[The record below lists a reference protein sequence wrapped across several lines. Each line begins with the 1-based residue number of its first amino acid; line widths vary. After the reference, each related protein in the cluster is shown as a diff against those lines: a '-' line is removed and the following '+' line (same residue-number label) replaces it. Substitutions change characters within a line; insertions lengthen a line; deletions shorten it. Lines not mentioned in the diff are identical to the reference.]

1 MTIESFT
8 SCLEEFIMEHD
19 RLLVPGLGAFTAGL
33 QAATISDN
41 GFTINPPYRKLEFIY
56 GEDLGIGENE
66 QYDFLYSQKEKMDL
80 EKVREELAEIIS
92 EIKREVEA
100 NSLVELPGLGKLRSL
115 GDGHL
120 FFVMDKDAQIYPEGF
135 ALSSVS
141 LKNRVSSIME
151 VMAAPKP
158 VEQPAAVAESPKAAD
173 IPETDETSKT
183 AEATVIAEAKE
194 TAEAPETAETS
205 ETAVTSKTA
214 ETAEATETA
223 GNAVSKEP
231 KIADGL
237 ARKKKKM
244 PVVVKVILWLLGI
257 ALLLLA
263 GFMALAYFCPD
274 FIDTLLYSPEEIE
287 LLKAL

>member
-33 QAATISDN
+33 QSATISDN

-66 QYDFLYSQKEKMDL
+66 QYDYLYSIKEKMDL

-141 LKNRVSSIME
+141 LKNRVSGIPE
-151 VMAAPKP
+151 V
-158 VEQPAAVAESPKAAD
+158 VAAVAERHNEA
-173 IPETDETSKT
+173 ETF
-183 AEATVIAEAKE
+183 
-194 TAEAPETAETS
+194 ETAET
-205 ETAVTSKTA
+205 TVTA
-214 ETAEATETA
+214 EE
-223 GNAVSKEP
+223 AVSKEQ
-231 KIADGL
+231 KVADGL

-244 PVVVKVILWLLGI
+244 PVGVKVILWLLGI

-274 FIDTLLYSPEEIE
+274 FIDTLLYSPDEIE

>member
-19 RLLVPGLGAFTAGL
+19 RLLVPGLGSFTAGL

-66 QYDFLYSQKEKMDL
+66 QYDYLYSIKEKMDL

-141 LKNRVSSIME
+141 LKNRVSGIPE
-151 VMAAPKP
+151 VVAAPKP
-158 VEQPAAVAESPKAAD
+158 VEQQVA
-173 IPETDETSKT
+173 
-183 AEATVIAEAKE
+183 
-194 TAEAPETAETS
+194 
-205 ETAVTSKTA
+205 
-214 ETAEATETA
+214 ATE
-223 GNAVSKEP
+223 GHNEAVSKEQ
-231 KIADGL
+231 KVADGL
-237 ARKKKKM
+237 ARKKKRM

-274 FIDTLLYSPEEIE
+274 FINTLLYSPDEIE
-287 LLKAL
+287 LLKTL

>member
-19 RLLVPGLGAFTAGL
+19 RLLVPGLGSFTAGL

-66 QYDFLYSQKEKMDL
+66 QYDYLYSIKEKMDL

-141 LKNRVSSIME
+141 LKNRVSGIPE
-151 VMAAPKP
+151 VVAAPNP
-158 VEQPAAVAESPKAAD
+158 VEQPVA
-173 IPETDETSKT
+173 
-183 AEATVIAEAKE
+183 
-194 TAEAPETAETS
+194 
-205 ETAVTSKTA
+205 
-214 ETAEATETA
+214 ATE
-223 GNAVSKEP
+223 GHNEAVSKEQ
-231 KIADGL
+231 KVADGL
-237 ARKKKKM
+237 ARKKKRM

-274 FIDTLLYSPEEIE
+274 FIDTLLYSPDEIE
-287 LLKAL
+287 LLKTL

>member
-66 QYDFLYSQKEKMDL
+66 QYDYLYSIKEKMDL

-141 LKNRVSSIME
+141 LKNRVSGIPE
-151 VMAAPKP
+151 VVAAPKP
-158 VEQPAAVAESPKAAD
+158 VEQPVAATEGHN
-173 IPETDETSKT
+173 E
-183 AEATVIAEAKE
+183 
-194 TAEAPETAETS
+194 AETS
-205 ETAVTSKTA
+205 ETAETTATA
-214 ETAEATETA
+214 EE
-223 GNAVSKEP
+223 AVSKEQ
-231 KIADGL
+231 KVADGL

-274 FIDTLLYSPEEIE
+274 FIDTLLYSPDEIE

>member
-66 QYDFLYSQKEKMDL
+66 QYDYLYSIKEKMDL

-141 LKNRVSSIME
+141 LKNRLSGIPE
-151 VMAAPKP
+151 V
-158 VEQPAAVAESPKAAD
+158 VAAVAERHN
-173 IPETDETSKT
+173 E
-183 AEATVIAEAKE
+183 
-194 TAEAPETAETS
+194 AETS
-205 ETAVTSKTA
+205 ETAETIVTA
-214 ETAEATETA
+214 EE
-223 GNAVSKEP
+223 AVSKEQ
-231 KIADGL
+231 KVADGL
-237 ARKKKKM
+237 ARKKKRM

-274 FIDTLLYSPEEIE
+274 FIDTLLYSPDEIE

>member
-19 RLLVPGLGAFTAGL
+19 RLLVPGLGSFTAGL

-66 QYDFLYSQKEKMDL
+66 QYDYLYSIKEKMDL

-141 LKNRVSSIME
+141 LKNRVSGIPE
-151 VMAAPKP
+151 VVAVPKP
-158 VEQPAAVAESPKAAD
+158 VEQPVAATEGHN
-173 IPETDETSKT
+173 E
-183 AEATVIAEAKE
+183 
-194 TAEAPETAETS
+194 AETS
-205 ETAVTSKTA
+205 ETAEASEPA
-214 ETAEATETA
+214 EE
-223 GNAVSKEP
+223 AVSKEQ
-231 KIADGL
+231 KVADGL
-237 ARKKKKM
+237 ARKKKRM

-274 FIDTLLYSPEEIE
+274 FIDTLLYSPDEIE
-287 LLKAL
+287 LLKTL

>member
-120 FFVMDKDAQIYPEGF
+120 FFVMDKDAQIYPDGF

-141 LKNRVSSIME
+141 LKNRVSGIME
-151 VMAAPKP
+151 VVETPKP
-158 VEQPAAVAESPKAAD
+158 VEE
-173 IPETDETSKT
+173 
-183 AEATVIAEAKE
+183 
-194 TAEAPETAETS
+194 
-205 ETAVTSKTA
+205 
-214 ETAEATETA
+214 
-223 GNAVSKEP
+223 AVSKEQ
-231 KIADGL
+231 KVADGL

-274 FIDTLLYSPEEIE
+274 FIDILLYSPDEIE

>member
-66 QYDFLYSQKEKMDL
+66 QYDYLYSIKEKMDL
-80 EKVREELAEIIS
+80 EKVREELAEMIS

-141 LKNRVSSIME
+141 LKNRVSGIPE
-151 VMAAPKP
+151 VVAVPKP
-158 VEQPAAVAESPKAAD
+158 VEQPVAATEGHN
-173 IPETDETSKT
+173 E
-183 AEATVIAEAKE
+183 
-194 TAEAPETAETS
+194 AETS
-205 ETAVTSKTA
+205 ETAEPSEPA
-214 ETAEATETA
+214 EE
-223 GNAVSKEP
+223 AVSKEQ
-231 KIADGL
+231 KVADGL
-237 ARKKKKM
+237 ARKKKRM

-274 FIDTLLYSPEEIE
+274 FIDTLLYSPDEIE
-287 LLKAL
+287 LLKTL

>member
-56 GEDLGIGENE
+56 GEDLGIEENE
-66 QYDFLYSQKEKMDL
+66 QYDYLYSIKEKMDL

-92 EIKREVEA
+92 EIKREVET

-141 LKNRVSSIME
+141 LKNRVSGIPE
-151 VMAAPKP
+151 VVAAPKP
-158 VEQPAAVAESPKAAD
+158 VEQPVAVAERHN
-173 IPETDETSKT
+173 E
-183 AEATVIAEAKE
+183 AEATV
-194 TAEAPETAETS
+194 TAESHNEAETS
-205 ETAVTSKTA
+205 ETA
-214 ETAEATETA
+214 E
-223 GNAVSKEP
+223 GAVSKEQ
-231 KIADGL
+231 KVADGL
-237 ARKKKKM
+237 ARKKKRM

-274 FIDTLLYSPEEIE
+274 FIDTLLYSPDEIE

>member
-66 QYDFLYSQKEKMDL
+66 QYDYLYSIKEKMDL

-141 LKNRVSSIME
+141 LKNRVSGIPE
-151 VMAAPKP
+151 V
-158 VEQPAAVAESPKAAD
+158 VAAVAERHNEA
-173 IPETDETSKT
+173 ETS
-183 AEATVIAEAKE
+183 E
-194 TAEAPETAETS
+194 TAETTVTAETS
-205 ETAVTSKTA
+205 ETA
-214 ETAEATETA
+214 E
-223 GNAVSKEP
+223 GAVSKEQ
-231 KIADGL
+231 KVADGL

-274 FIDTLLYSPEEIE
+274 FIDTLLYSPDEIE

>member
-19 RLLVPGLGAFTAGL
+19 RLLVPGLGSFTAGL

-66 QYDFLYSQKEKMDL
+66 QYDYLYSIKEKMDL

-100 NSLVELPGLGKLRSL
+100 SSLVELPGLGKLRSL

-141 LKNRVSSIME
+141 LKNRVSGIPE
-151 VMAAPKP
+151 VVAAPKP
-158 VEQPAAVAESPKAAD
+158 VEQLVA
-173 IPETDETSKT
+173 
-183 AEATVIAEAKE
+183 
-194 TAEAPETAETS
+194 
-205 ETAVTSKTA
+205 
-214 ETAEATETA
+214 ATE
-223 GNAVSKEP
+223 GHNEAVSKEQ
-231 KIADGL
+231 KVADGL
-237 ARKKKKM
+237 AKKKKKM

-274 FIDTLLYSPEEIE
+274 FIDTLLYSPDEIE
-287 LLKAL
+287 LLKTL

>member
-66 QYDFLYSQKEKMDL
+66 QYDYLYSIKEKMDL

-141 LKNRVSSIME
+141 LKNRVSGIPE
-151 VMAAPKP
+151 VVAAPKP
-158 VEQPAAVAESPKAAD
+158 VEQPVAATEGHN
-173 IPETDETSKT
+173 E
-183 AEATVIAEAKE
+183 
-194 TAEAPETAETS
+194 AETS
-205 ETAVTSKTA
+205 ETAETTVTA
-214 ETAEATETA
+214 EE
-223 GNAVSKEP
+223 AVSKEQ
-231 KIADGL
+231 KVADGL

-244 PVVVKVILWLLGI
+244 PVGVKVILWLLGI

-274 FIDTLLYSPEEIE
+274 FIDTLLYSPDEIE

>member
-66 QYDFLYSQKEKMDL
+66 QYDYLYSIKEKMDL

-92 EIKREVEA
+92 EIKREVET

-141 LKNRVSSIME
+141 LKNRVSGIPE
-151 VMAAPKP
+151 VVAAPKP
-158 VEQPAAVAESPKAAD
+158 VEQPVAVAERHN
-173 IPETDETSKT
+173 E
-183 AEATVIAEAKE
+183 AEATV
-194 TAEAPETAETS
+194 TAESHNGAETS
-205 ETAVTSKTA
+205 ETA
-214 ETAEATETA
+214 E
-223 GNAVSKEP
+223 GAVSKEQ
-231 KIADGL
+231 KVADGL
-237 ARKKKKM
+237 ARKKKRM

-274 FIDTLLYSPEEIE
+274 FIDTLLYSPDEIE

>member
-19 RLLVPGLGAFTAGL
+19 RLLVPGLGSFTAGL

-66 QYDFLYSQKEKMDL
+66 QYDYLYSIKEKMDL
-80 EKVREELAEIIS
+80 DKVREELAEIIS

-141 LKNRVSSIME
+141 LKNRVSGIPE
-151 VMAAPKP
+151 VVAAPKP
-158 VEQPAAVAESPKAAD
+158 IEQPVAATEGHN
-173 IPETDETSKT
+173 E
-183 AEATVIAEAKE
+183 
-194 TAEAPETAETS
+194 AETS
-205 ETAVTSKTA
+205 ETAETTVTA
-214 ETAEATETA
+214 EE
-223 GNAVSKEP
+223 AVSKEQ
-231 KIADGL
+231 KVADGL
-237 ARKKKKM
+237 ARKKKRM

-274 FIDTLLYSPEEIE
+274 FIDTLLYSPDEIE
-287 LLKAL
+287 LLKTL

>member
-66 QYDFLYSQKEKMDL
+66 QYDYLYSIKEKMDL

-141 LKNRVSSIME
+141 LKNRVSSIPE
-151 VMAAPKP
+151 VAA
-158 VEQPAAVAESPKAAD
+158 AFAERHN
-173 IPETDETSKT
+173 E
-183 AEATVIAEAKE
+183 
-194 TAEAPETAETS
+194 AETS
-205 ETAVTSKTA
+205 ETAETTVTA
-214 ETAEATETA
+214 EE
-223 GNAVSKEP
+223 AVSKEQ
-231 KIADGL
+231 KVADGL
-237 ARKKKKM
+237 ARKKKRM

-274 FIDTLLYSPEEIE
+274 FIDTLLYSPDEIE

>member
-19 RLLVPGLGAFTAGL
+19 RLLVPGLGSFTAGL

-41 GFTINPPYRKLEFIY
+41 GFTINPPYRKLEFFY

-66 QYDFLYSQKEKMDL
+66 QYDYLYSIKEKMDL

-141 LKNRVSSIME
+141 LKNRVSGIPE
-151 VMAAPKP
+151 VVAAPKP
-158 VEQPAAVAESPKAAD
+158 VEQPVA
-173 IPETDETSKT
+173 
-183 AEATVIAEAKE
+183 
-194 TAEAPETAETS
+194 
-205 ETAVTSKTA
+205 
-214 ETAEATETA
+214 ATE
-223 GNAVSKEP
+223 GHNEAVSKEQ
-231 KIADGL
+231 KVADGL

-274 FIDTLLYSPEEIE
+274 FIDTLLYSPDEIE
-287 LLKAL
+287 LLKTL

>member
-66 QYDFLYSQKEKMDL
+66 QYDYLYSIKEKMDL

-141 LKNRVSSIME
+141 LKNRVSGIPE
-151 VMAAPKP
+151 VVVAPKP
-158 VEQPAAVAESPKAAD
+158 VEQLAAVAENPKAAD
-173 IPETDETSKT
+173 I
-183 AEATVIAEAKE
+183 
-194 TAEAPETAETS
+194 PETAETS
-205 ETAVTSKTA
+205 ETAETTVTA
-214 ETAEATETA
+214 EE
-223 GNAVSKEP
+223 AVSKEQ
-231 KIADGL
+231 KVADGL
-237 ARKKKKM
+237 ARKKKRM

-274 FIDTLLYSPEEIE
+274 FIDTLLYSPDEIE

>member
-19 RLLVPGLGAFTAGL
+19 RLLVPGLGSFTAGL

-66 QYDFLYSQKEKMDL
+66 QYDYLYSIKEKMDL

-92 EIKREVEA
+92 KIKREVEA

-141 LKNRVSSIME
+141 LKNRVSGIPE
-151 VMAAPKP
+151 VVAAPKP
-158 VEQPAAVAESPKAAD
+158 VEQPMA
-173 IPETDETSKT
+173 
-183 AEATVIAEAKE
+183 
-194 TAEAPETAETS
+194 
-205 ETAVTSKTA
+205 
-214 ETAEATETA
+214 ATE
-223 GNAVSKEP
+223 GHNEAVSKEQ
-231 KIADGL
+231 KVADGL
-237 ARKKKKM
+237 ARKKKRM

-274 FIDTLLYSPEEIE
+274 FIDTLLYSPDEIE
-287 LLKAL
+287 LLKTL

>member
-66 QYDFLYSQKEKMDL
+66 QYDYLYSIKEKMDL

-141 LKNRVSSIME
+141 LKNRVSG
-151 VMAAPKP
+151 
-158 VEQPAAVAESPKAAD
+158 
-173 IPETDETSKT
+173 IPEVVAAFAERHNEAET
-183 AEATVIAEAKE
+183 
-194 TAEAPETAETS
+194 PETAKT
-205 ETAVTSKTA
+205 TVTA
-214 ETAEATETA
+214 E
-223 GNAVSKEP
+223 GAVSKEQ
-231 KIADGL
+231 KVADGL
-237 ARKKKKM
+237 ARKKKRM

-274 FIDTLLYSPEEIE
+274 FIDTLLYSPDEIE

>member
-19 RLLVPGLGAFTAGL
+19 RLLVPGLGSFTAGL

-66 QYDFLYSQKEKMDL
+66 QYDYLYSIKEKMDL

-141 LKNRVSSIME
+141 LKNRVSGIPE
-151 VMAAPKP
+151 VVAVPKP
-158 VEQPAAVAESPKAAD
+158 VEQPVA
-173 IPETDETSKT
+173 
-183 AEATVIAEAKE
+183 
-194 TAEAPETAETS
+194 
-205 ETAVTSKTA
+205 
-214 ETAEATETA
+214 ATE
-223 GNAVSKEP
+223 GHNEAVSKEQ
-231 KIADGL
+231 KVADGL
-237 ARKKKKM
+237 ARQKKRM

-274 FIDTLLYSPEEIE
+274 FIDTLLYSPDEIE
-287 LLKAL
+287 LLKTL

>member
-19 RLLVPGLGAFTAGL
+19 RLLVPGLGSFTAGL

-66 QYDFLYSQKEKMDL
+66 QYDYLYSIKEKMDL

-141 LKNRVSSIME
+141 LKNRVSGIPE
-151 VMAAPKP
+151 VVAAQKP
-158 VEQPAAVAESPKAAD
+158 IEQPVAATEGHN
-173 IPETDETSKT
+173 E
-183 AEATVIAEAKE
+183 AEASE
-194 TAEAPETAETS
+194 TAEPSEPAE
-205 ETAVTSKTA
+205 E
-214 ETAEATETA
+214 
-223 GNAVSKEP
+223 AVSKEQ
-231 KIADGL
+231 KVADGL
-237 ARKKKKM
+237 ARKKKRM

-274 FIDTLLYSPEEIE
+274 FIDTLLYSPDEIE
-287 LLKAL
+287 LLKTL

>member
-8 SCLEEFIMEHD
+8 SFLEEFIMEHD
-19 RLLVPGLGAFTAGL
+19 RLLVPGLGSFTAGL

-66 QYDFLYSQKEKMDL
+66 QYDYLYSIQEKMDL

-141 LKNRVSSIME
+141 LKNRVSGIPE
-151 VMAAPKP
+151 VVAAPKP
-158 VEQPAAVAESPKAAD
+158 VEQPVA
-173 IPETDETSKT
+173 
-183 AEATVIAEAKE
+183 
-194 TAEAPETAETS
+194 
-205 ETAVTSKTA
+205 
-214 ETAEATETA
+214 ATE
-223 GNAVSKEP
+223 GHNEAVSKEQ
-231 KIADGL
+231 KVADGL
-237 ARKKKKM
+237 AKKKKKM
-244 PVVVKVILWLLGI
+244 PEVVKVILWLLGI
-257 ALLLLA
+257 ALPLLA

-274 FIDTLLYSPEEIE
+274 FIDTLLYSPDEIE
-287 LLKAL
+287 LLKTL

>member
-141 LKNRVSSIME
+141 LKNRVSGIME
-151 VMAAPKP
+151 VVETPKP
-158 VEQPAAVAESPKAAD
+158 VEE
-173 IPETDETSKT
+173 
-183 AEATVIAEAKE
+183 
-194 TAEAPETAETS
+194 
-205 ETAVTSKTA
+205 
-214 ETAEATETA
+214 
-223 GNAVSKEP
+223 AVSKEQ
-231 KIADGL
+231 KVADGL

-274 FIDTLLYSPEEIE
+274 FIDILLYSPDEIE

>member
-19 RLLVPGLGAFTAGL
+19 RLLVPGLGSFMAGL

-66 QYDFLYSQKEKMDL
+66 QYDYLYSIKEKMDL

-141 LKNRVSSIME
+141 LKNRVSGIPE
-151 VMAAPKP
+151 VVAAPKP
-158 VEQPAAVAESPKAAD
+158 VEQPVAATEGHN
-173 IPETDETSKT
+173 E
-183 AEATVIAEAKE
+183 AEASE
-194 TAEAPETAETS
+194 TAESSEPAE
-205 ETAVTSKTA
+205 E
-214 ETAEATETA
+214 
-223 GNAVSKEP
+223 AVSKEQ
-231 KIADGL
+231 KVADGL
-237 ARKKKKM
+237 ARKKKRM

-274 FIDTLLYSPEEIE
+274 FIDTLLYSPDEIE
-287 LLKAL
+287 LLKTL

>member
-19 RLLVPGLGAFTAGL
+19 RLLVPGLGSFTAGL

-66 QYDFLYSQKEKMDL
+66 QYDYLYSIKEKMDL

-141 LKNRVSSIME
+141 LKNRVSGIPE
-151 VMAAPKP
+151 VVAAPKP
-158 VEQPAAVAESPKAAD
+158 VEQPVAATEGHN
-173 IPETDETSKT
+173 E
-183 AEATVIAEAKE
+183 
-194 TAEAPETAETS
+194 AETS
-205 ETAVTSKTA
+205 ETAETTVTA
-214 ETAEATETA
+214 EE
-223 GNAVSKEP
+223 AVSKEQ
-231 KIADGL
+231 KVADEL
-237 ARKKKKM
+237 ARKKKRM

-274 FIDTLLYSPEEIE
+274 FIDTLLYSPDEIE
-287 LLKAL
+287 LLKTL

>member
-1 MTIESFT
+1 MTIELFT

-66 QYDFLYSQKEKMDL
+66 QYDYLYSIKEKMDL

-92 EIKREVEA
+92 EIKREVET

-141 LKNRVSSIME
+141 LKNRVSGIPE
-151 VMAAPKP
+151 VVAAPKP
-158 VEQPAAVAESPKAAD
+158 VEQPVAVAERHN
-173 IPETDETSKT
+173 E
-183 AEATVIAEAKE
+183 AEATV
-194 TAEAPETAETS
+194 TAESHNEAETS
-205 ETAVTSKTA
+205 ETA
-214 ETAEATETA
+214 E
-223 GNAVSKEP
+223 GAVSKEQ
-231 KIADGL
+231 KVADGL
-237 ARKKKKM
+237 ARKKKRM

-274 FIDTLLYSPEEIE
+274 FIDTLLYSPDEIE

>member
-19 RLLVPGLGAFTAGL
+19 RLLVPGLGSFTAGL

-41 GFTINPPYRKLEFIY
+41 GFTINPPYRKLDFIY

-66 QYDFLYSQKEKMDL
+66 QYDFLYSQKEKMEL

-135 ALSSVS
+135 ALASVS
-141 LKNRVSSIME
+141 LKNRVSGIPE
-151 VMAAPKP
+151 V
-158 VEQPAAVAESPKAAD
+158 VAAVAERHNEA
-173 IPETDETSKT
+173 ET
-183 AEATVIAEAKE
+183 
-194 TAEAPETAETS
+194 PETAET
-205 ETAVTSKTA
+205 TVTA
-214 ETAEATETA
+214 EE
-223 GNAVSKEP
+223 AVSKEQ
-231 KIADGL
+231 KVADGL
-237 ARKKKKM
+237 AKKKKKM

-274 FIDTLLYSPEEIE
+274 FIDTLLYSPDEIE

>member
-19 RLLVPGLGAFTAGL
+19 RLLVPGLGSFTAGL

-66 QYDFLYSQKEKMDL
+66 QYDYLYSIKEKMDL

-92 EIKREVEA
+92 EITREVEA

-141 LKNRVSSIME
+141 LKNRVSGIPE
-151 VMAAPKP
+151 VVAAPKP
-158 VEQPAAVAESPKAAD
+158 VEQPVAATEGHN
-173 IPETDETSKT
+173 E
-183 AEATVIAEAKE
+183 AEASE
-194 TAEAPETAETS
+194 TAEPSEPAE
-205 ETAVTSKTA
+205 E
-214 ETAEATETA
+214 
-223 GNAVSKEP
+223 AVSKEQ
-231 KIADGL
+231 KVADGL
-237 ARKKKKM
+237 ARKKKRM

-274 FIDTLLYSPEEIE
+274 FIDTLLYSPDEIE
-287 LLKAL
+287 LLKTL

>member
-66 QYDFLYSQKEKMDL
+66 QYDYLYSIKEKIDL

-141 LKNRVSSIME
+141 LKNRVSGIPE
-151 VMAAPKP
+151 VVAAPKP
-158 VEQPAAVAESPKAAD
+158 VEQPVAATEGHN
-173 IPETDETSKT
+173 E
-183 AEATVIAEAKE
+183 
-194 TAEAPETAETS
+194 AETS
-205 ETAVTSKTA
+205 ETAETTVTA
-214 ETAEATETA
+214 EE
-223 GNAVSKEP
+223 AVSKEQ
-231 KIADGL
+231 KVADGL

-274 FIDTLLYSPEEIE
+274 FIDTLLYSPDEIE

>member
-19 RLLVPGLGAFTAGL
+19 RLLVPGLGSFTAGL

-66 QYDFLYSQKEKMDL
+66 QYDYLYSIKEKMDL

-141 LKNRVSSIME
+141 LKNRVSGIPE
-151 VMAAPKP
+151 VVAAPKP
-158 VEQPAAVAESPKAAD
+158 VEQPVAATEGHN
-173 IPETDETSKT
+173 E
-183 AEATVIAEAKE
+183 
-194 TAEAPETAETS
+194 AETS
-205 ETAVTSKTA
+205 ETAEASEPA
-214 ETAEATETA
+214 EE
-223 GNAVSKEP
+223 AVSKEQ
-231 KIADGL
+231 KVADGL
-237 ARKKKKM
+237 AKKKKRM

-274 FIDTLLYSPEEIE
+274 FIDTLLYSPDEIE
-287 LLKAL
+287 LLKTL

>member
-66 QYDFLYSQKEKMDL
+66 QYDYLYSIKEKMDL

-92 EIKREVEA
+92 EIKREVGV

-141 LKNRVSSIME
+141 LKNRVSGIPE
-151 VMAAPKP
+151 V
-158 VEQPAAVAESPKAAD
+158 VAAVAERPN
-173 IPETDETSKT
+173 E
-183 AEATVIAEAKE
+183 
-194 TAEAPETAETS
+194 AETS
-205 ETAVTSKTA
+205 ETAETTVIA
-214 ETAEATETA
+214 E
-223 GNAVSKEP
+223 GAVSKEQ
-231 KIADGL
+231 KVADGL

-274 FIDTLLYSPEEIE
+274 FIDTLLYSPDEIE

>member
-19 RLLVPGLGAFTAGL
+19 RLLVPGLGSFTAGL

-66 QYDFLYSQKEKMDL
+66 QYDYLYSIKEKMDL

-141 LKNRVSSIME
+141 LKNRVSGIPE
-151 VMAAPKP
+151 VVAAPKP
-158 VEQPAAVAESPKAAD
+158 VEQPVAATEGHNEAE
-173 IPETDETSKT
+173 TF
-183 AEATVIAEAKE
+183 E
-194 TAEAPETAETS
+194 TAEPSEPAE
-205 ETAVTSKTA
+205 E
-214 ETAEATETA
+214 
-223 GNAVSKEP
+223 AVSKEQ
-231 KIADGL
+231 KVADGL
-237 ARKKKKM
+237 AKKKKKM

-274 FIDTLLYSPEEIE
+274 FIDTLLYSPDEIE
-287 LLKAL
+287 LLKTL

>member
-19 RLLVPGLGAFTAGL
+19 RLLVPGLGSFTAGL

-66 QYDFLYSQKEKMDL
+66 QYDYLYSIKEKMDL

-141 LKNRVSSIME
+141 LKNRVSGIPE
-151 VMAAPKP
+151 VVAVPKP
-158 VEQPAAVAESPKAAD
+158 VEQSVA
-173 IPETDETSKT
+173 
-183 AEATVIAEAKE
+183 
-194 TAEAPETAETS
+194 
-205 ETAVTSKTA
+205 
-214 ETAEATETA
+214 ATEGHNEA
-223 GNAVSKEP
+223 MSKEQ
-231 KIADGL
+231 KVADGL

-274 FIDTLLYSPEEIE
+274 FIDTLLYSPDEIE
-287 LLKAL
+287 LLKTL

>member
-19 RLLVPGLGAFTAGL
+19 RLLVPGLGSFTAGL

-66 QYDFLYSQKEKMDL
+66 QYDYLYSIKEKMDL

-141 LKNRVSSIME
+141 LKNRVSGIPE
-151 VMAAPKP
+151 VVAAPKP
-158 VEQPAAVAESPKAAD
+158 IEQPVA
-173 IPETDETSKT
+173 
-183 AEATVIAEAKE
+183 
-194 TAEAPETAETS
+194 
-205 ETAVTSKTA
+205 
-214 ETAEATETA
+214 ATE
-223 GNAVSKEP
+223 GHNEAVSKEQ
-231 KIADGL
+231 KVADGL
-237 ARKKKKM
+237 ARKKKRM

-274 FIDTLLYSPEEIE
+274 FIDTLLYSPDEIE
-287 LLKAL
+287 LLKTL

>member
-19 RLLVPGLGAFTAGL
+19 RLLVPGLGSFTAGL

-56 GEDLGIGENE
+56 GEDLGIEENE
-66 QYDFLYSQKEKMDL
+66 QYDYLYSIKEKMDL

-141 LKNRVSSIME
+141 LKNRVSGIPE
-151 VMAAPKP
+151 VVAAPKP
-158 VEQPAAVAESPKAAD
+158 VEQPVA
-173 IPETDETSKT
+173 
-183 AEATVIAEAKE
+183 
-194 TAEAPETAETS
+194 
-205 ETAVTSKTA
+205 
-214 ETAEATETA
+214 ATE
-223 GNAVSKEP
+223 GHNEAVSKEQ
-231 KIADGL
+231 KVADGL

-274 FIDTLLYSPEEIE
+274 FIDTLLYSPDEIE
-287 LLKAL
+287 LLKTL

>member
-66 QYDFLYSQKEKMDL
+66 QYDYLYSIKKKMDL

-92 EIKREVEA
+92 EIKQEVEA

-141 LKNRVSSIME
+141 LKNRVSSIPE
-151 VMAAPKP
+151 VAAAPKP
-158 VEQPAAVAESPKAAD
+158 VEQPVAATEGHN
-173 IPETDETSKT
+173 E
-183 AEATVIAEAKE
+183 AEATI
-194 TAEAPETAETS
+194 TAESHNEAETS
-205 ETAVTSKTA
+205 EPA
-214 ETAEATETA
+214 ED
-223 GNAVSKEP
+223 AVSKEQ
-231 KIADGL
+231 KVADGL

-244 PVVVKVILWLLGI
+244 PVGVKVILWLLGI

-274 FIDTLLYSPEEIE
+274 FIDTLLYSPDEIE

>member
-66 QYDFLYSQKEKMDL
+66 QYDFLYSIKEKMDL

-141 LKNRVSSIME
+141 LKNRVSGIPE
-151 VMAAPKP
+151 V
-158 VEQPAAVAESPKAAD
+158 VAAVAERHNEA
-173 IPETDETSKT
+173 ETSKT
-183 AEATVIAEAKE
+183 TEATV
-194 TAEAPETAETS
+194 TAETS
-205 ETAVTSKTA
+205 EPA
-214 ETAEATETA
+214 E
-223 GNAVSKEP
+223 GAVSKEQ
-231 KIADGL
+231 KVADGL
-237 ARKKKKM
+237 ARKKKRM
-244 PVVVKVILWLLGI
+244 PVVVKAILWLLGI

-274 FIDTLLYSPEEIE
+274 FIDTLLYSPDEIE

>member
-19 RLLVPGLGAFTAGL
+19 RLLVPGLGSFTAGL

-66 QYDFLYSQKEKMDL
+66 QYDYLYSIKEKMDL
-80 EKVREELAEIIS
+80 EKVREESAEIIP

-141 LKNRVSSIME
+141 LKNRVSGIPE
-151 VMAAPKP
+151 VVAAPKP
-158 VEQPAAVAESPKAAD
+158 VEQPVA
-173 IPETDETSKT
+173 
-183 AEATVIAEAKE
+183 
-194 TAEAPETAETS
+194 
-205 ETAVTSKTA
+205 
-214 ETAEATETA
+214 ATE
-223 GNAVSKEP
+223 GHNEAVSKEQ
-231 KIADGL
+231 KVADGL
-237 ARKKKKM
+237 ARKKKRM

-274 FIDTLLYSPEEIE
+274 FIDTLLYSPDEIE
-287 LLKAL
+287 LLKTL